1 MMCQLGEN
9 PMFDG
14 LRWFGC
20 IPTSCAAW
28 FLTDARNKVQ
38 VILQGLPENVKE
50 TETEKCPRTT
60 KPRAL

>member
-1 MMCQLGEN
+1 
-9 PMFDG
+9 MFDG
-14 LRWFGC
+14 LGWFGC

-60 KPRAL
+60 KPRAPERSSK